1 MAQRHDPTPA
11 PTSHADERR
20 AALDAIRRQLLEKIR
35 ARYAVD
41 AEEAERRLRAL
52 EEEG

>member
-1 MAQRHDPTPA
+1 MTQRHDPA
-11 PTSHADERR
+11 PPPHADERR

-35 ARYAVD
+35 ERYDVD
-41 AEEAERRLRAL
+41 TEEAERRLRAL